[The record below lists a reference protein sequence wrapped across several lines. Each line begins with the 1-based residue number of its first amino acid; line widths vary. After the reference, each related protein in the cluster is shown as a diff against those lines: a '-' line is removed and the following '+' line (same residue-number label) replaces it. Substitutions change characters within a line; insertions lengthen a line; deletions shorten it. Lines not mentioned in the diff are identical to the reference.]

1 MKRSLTLLTLSF
13 AFAKIASVQDFYD
26 INTINTIE
34 IVFTQPNWNEI
45 LDSLYA
51 TGEGRLA
58 GTVFI
63 NGQQLDSAG
72 VRYKGNSSYQYQMV
86 KKPLNIKLD
95 YIIPDQNIDG
105 YGTIKLSNG
114 FKDPSLVRE
123 TLGYEIARNYMPASN
138 ANYAKV
144 YINGGYIG
152 LYTSVQ
158 DVDRN
163 FAQTHFLSNENAFFK
178 GEINGN
184 LQGFNG
190 AWNYFG
196 QDSSLYY
203 DRYTIESDHG
213 WADLTGFLDTLNNHS
228 GFMDEVLNV
237 DRHFWMLAYDILLVN
252 LDSPVNMPQN
262 FYIYKDDEGR
272 FNPVIWDVNETF
284 GVFRNVTGGPPLSN
298 YDMQHLDPFF
308 NSGNPD
314 YPIVSKVLNI
324 PLYRR
329 IYTAHVKTMMDDLS
343 GNGWYVARALE
354 IQDIID
360 EEVQNDPNKLYTY
373 DDFINNIYNSVGGG
387 PPPQGQSIIGI
398 AELMG
403 TRITY
408 LNSLQ
413 EFQAEAPAISD
424 VTNTPA
430 IIFQGDEV
438 WITANISNT
447 VAVQLGYCS
456 MDQIRFTKT
465 NMFDDGNHNDGAAGD
480 GIYGISITAGNTN
493 IAYYIFADN
502 DEAVSFSPPRAEYEY
517 YTITVMND
525 VAINEFMAD
534 NETTISDQDGEYDD
548 WIELYNNTSGTVSLG
563 GWYLSDDA
571 TNPGKWVFPDT
582 VIASGEYLIVWADE
596 DQEQEGL
603 HANFKLS
610 ASGEVIMLSDAGLN
624 LMDQINFGIQKTDTT
639 TGRFP
644 NGIGNFIEMIPTF
657 GYENVDSLS
666 GEDEIPVAQTEK
678 PVLKQNYPNPFS
690 RNTTL
695 TFVLPEPANVC
706 LEVFDIFGRKVVIFK
721 GWLEDG
727 EHDYQF
733 NGDQYPSG
741 LYFTLL
747 RTDDSVQ
754 QIKMVLAK

>member
-1 MKRSLTLLTLSF
+1 MKRLLTFLALCF
-13 AFAKIASVQDFYD
+13 TCVKVALVQDFYD
-26 INTINTIE
+26 ISTIKTIE

-45 LDSLYA
+45 LDSLHA

-63 NGQQLDSAG
+63 NGQQFDSAG
-72 VRYKGNSSYQYQMV
+72 VRYKGNSSYQYMMV

-114 FKDPSLVRE
+114 FKDPSFVRE
-123 TLGYEIARNYMPASN
+123 TLGYEIARNFMPASK

-144 YINGGYIG
+144 YINGSYTG

-158 DVDRN
+158 DVDRK
-163 FAQTHFLSNENAFFK
+163 FAQTHFLSNDNAFFK
-178 GEINGN
+178 GEINGD
-184 LQGFNG
+184 LQGFYG

-196 QDSSLYY
+196 QDSSSYY
-203 DRYTIESDHG
+203 DRYTIESDQG

-228 GFMDEVLNV
+228 GFMEEVLNT
-237 DRHFWMLAYDILLVN
+237 DRHLWMLAYDILLVN

-272 FNPVIWDVNETF
+272 FNPVIWDMNETF
-284 GVFRNVTGGPPLSN
+284 GGFKHVTGGPPLSN
-298 YDMQHLDPFF
+298 YDIQHLDPFF

-314 YPIVSKVLNI
+314 YPTVSKVLNI

-329 IYTAHVKTMMDDLS
+329 IYTAHVKTMIEDLS
-343 GNGWYVARALE
+343 GNGWYLARALE
-354 IQDIID
+354 IQELID
-360 EEVQNDPNKLYTY
+360 EDVQNDPNKLYTY
-373 DDFINNIYNSVGGG
+373 DDFINNIYNSVGGN
-387 PPPQGQSIIGI
+387 PPQGQSIIGI
-398 AELMG
+398 AELME

-413 EFQAEAPAISD
+413 EFQAAAPAISD
-424 VTNTPA
+424 VMSTPA
-430 IIFQGDEV
+430 IVFQGDEV

-447 VAVQLGYCS
+447 VAVQLGYRS
-456 MDQIRFTKT
+456 MNKNRFTKT
-465 NMFDDGNHNDGAAGD
+465 NMFDDGNHNDGTAGD
-480 GIYGISITAGNTN
+480 GIYGISIIAGNTN

-502 DEAVSFSPPRAEYEY
+502 DEAVTFSPPRAEYEY
-517 YTITVMND
+517 YTITVMNE

-534 NETTISDQDGEYDD
+534 NETTIADQDGEYDD
-548 WIELYNNTSGTVSLG
+548 WIELFNNTSGSLSLN
-563 GWYLSDDA
+563 GWCLSDDA
-571 TNPGKWVFPDT
+571 ANPGKWVFPDT
-582 VIASGEYLIVWADE
+582 IIASGEYLIVWADE
-596 DQEQEGL
+596 DEEQEGL
-603 HANFKLS
+603 HASFKLS
-610 ASGEVIMLSDAGLN
+610 ASGEAIILSDAALN
-624 LMDQINFGIQKTDTT
+624 MMDQVNFGNQKTDTT
-639 TGRFP
+639 AGRFP

-666 GEDEIPVAQTEK
+666 GEDEIPVVQTEK
-678 PVLKQNYPNPFS
+678 PVLKQNYPNPFN

-695 TFVLPEPANVC
+695 AFVLPEPTNVQ
-706 LEVFDIFGRKVVIFK
+706 LEVFDIFGRKTVIFT

-741 LYFTLL
+741 LYFVLL
-747 RTDDSVQ
+747 RTGDSVQ
-754 QIKMVLAK
+754 QIKMVLGK